1 MSDEIEATTSLSKEF
16 NSYYWEETHHFSLG
30 HSETYT
36 SADFVVD
43 GGRIGHDGADNYYL
57 QIDNGTVSTSTI
69 SVGNNTSSKPPS
81 PVPVERYEKI
91 IENEIDRCFQEF
103 SELEYIHGRLGL
115 RSENYTWIKGAN
127 GEIATKNIGVQRINA
142 EDSWVSLKTIILR
155 NLESKVRADISE
167 VRSYFSHML
176 SEYLSESD
184 SQKYDQLR
192 VDALE
197 KLADSEPWN
206 FVCDAFGESARLSH
220 YNRAAKVWKALRPY
234 ANRTPAVAAMFLVL
248 PWKAIKRR
256 DNAQH
261 DYIERAMSGD
271 MKAVHEAFV
280 DTGLT
285 GGSLWTYLCKLD
297 AKTGGHLAQHFSM
310 SEVKTFLKK
319 ISKANE
325 IPAKDHIRR
334 LIDKPPWL
342 IRVVARSNPED
353 GQLEQ
358 VIDWYEAEGPSPDK
372 NQRRSWK
379 WIVRKCEEWHQHI
392 AERNLNIDEEEA
404 ENLKQ
409 IYWHFLIQGY
419 QKEKYRF
426 VALDSAL
433 DLKQEGEIMNH
444 CVGGRNHIAKCHRGK
459 KRIFR
464 VLKRGKNQWVPWST
478 LAIRNLN
485 CDDKWKVGQLKGDG
499 PRTKNADPPS
509 EIEEI
514 SDTLAKVY
522 SHVYRKR
529 RSLGLSGHPEPSEL
543 DEEQISDSS
552 TIHINHDNNGDV
564 MYLNPD
570 ENQNEWVIGHEEYQ
584 LDV

>member
-16 NSYYWEETHHFSLG
+16 SPYYWEEKHSLSLG
-30 HSETYT
+30 HSTIYS

-43 GGRIGHDGADNYYL
+43 DGRIGHDGADNYYL
-57 QIDNGTVSTSTI
+57 QIDGGTVNTSTI
-69 SVGNNTSSKPPS
+69 NVSGNTSRQPLS
-81 PVPVERYEKI
+81 PVPAERYEEI
-91 IENEIDRCFQEF
+91 IENEINRCFQEF
-103 SELEYIHGRLGL
+103 SELDCIYGRLGL
-115 RSENYTWIKGAN
+115 RSENYTWIKGAS

-142 EDSWVSLKTIILR
+142 EDSWVNLKTIILR
-155 NLESKVRADISE
+155 NLESKARVDISE
-167 VRSYFSHML
+167 VHSYFSHVLNEHL
-176 SEYLSESD
+176 SEGD

-192 VDALE
+192 VEALE

-206 FVCDAFGESARLSH
+206 FVCNAFGESARLSH
-220 YNRAAKVWKALRPY
+220 YNRAAKAWEALRPY

-271 MKAVHEAFV
+271 MRAVREAFV

-285 GGSLWTYLCKLD
+285 GSSLWTYLCKLD
-297 AKTGGHLAQHFSM
+297 AETGGHLAQHFSM
-310 SEVKTFLKK
+310 GEVKTILKK

-325 IPAKDHIRR
+325 IPSKDHIRR
-334 LIDKPPWL
+334 LKDKPPWL

-353 GQLEQ
+353 EQLEQ
-358 VIDWYEAEGPSPDK
+358 VIDWFEAEGPSPDK

-392 AERNLNIDEEEA
+392 AERNLDIGEEEA

-409 IYWHFLIQGY
+409 IYWHFLVQGY
-419 QKEKYRF
+419 QKGKYRF
-426 VALDSAL
+426 VALDDAL
-433 DLKQEGEIMNH
+433 DLKREGEIMNH

-459 KRIFR
+459 ERVFR
-464 VLKRGKNQWVPWST
+464 VLKRGENEWVPWST

-485 CDDKWKVGQLKGDG
+485 KENRWKVSQLRGDG

-514 SDTLAKVY
+514 SDTLANIY

-529 RSLGLSGHPEPSEL
+529 RSLGLDGHPRPSESG
-543 DEEQISDSS
+543 EEQVSNSS
-552 TIHINHDNNGDV
+552 TIHINHDNNDDV

-570 ENQNEWVIGHEEYQ
+570 ENQDDWIVGHEEHQ
-584 LDV
+584 LNV